1 MKLVVTIYE
10 ETFDAALGAIR
21 GLTADHD
28 AVELRAERFGAIDL
42 PALRNATK
50 KPVILTYRGQS
61 VDDRTIANVI
71 AAGIDFV
78 DMEWRE
84 GLTIQAPRE
93 RIVLSH
99 HDYESMPDVEA
110 LLAKMAALG
119 CAHTKLA
126 VTPRTLEDNLRL
138 LRVLSGAQT
147 FLSAPVPAQTGMS
160 ALHTTVIGMGERGL
174 FSRILAPFR
183 GSELT
188 FAAATNSAAPGQLTL
203 ERALQ
208 IYGADRESLHAHH
221 VFAVAGNPAGHSLS
235 PSIHNPLFREKEAG
249 AAYTIA
255 SFETFDEIAR
265 AFEAGEIRGLSIT
278 APFKEEAFAY
288 AERAGAHVRHNA
300 REAGSVNTLV
310 TMRDGCVVAD
320 NTDVDG
326 FAALIGAAGS
336 AELGAGSCESLDRS
350 QLPAPSSQRVAI
362 VGAGGTARAALVAL
376 LHAGASVRVFN
387 RSQRDFPHPI
397 EPLDAV
403 ARFDGDLVIN
413 TLPHGAEVEL
423 PPGVRIIEAKYS
435 GASGSGFELLRAQAV
450 RQNELFVE
458 AIS

>member
-10 ETFDAALGAIR
+10 ATFGAALDAIR
-21 GLTADHD
+21 GLNADHD
-28 AVELRAERFGAIDL
+28 AVELRAERLGAIDL
-42 PALRNATK
+42 AALRNATA
-50 KPVILTYRGQS
+50 KPVILTHRGRRVSSQ
-61 VDDRTIANVI
+61 VIADAI

-78 DMEWRE
+78 DVEWDPE
-84 GLTIQAPRE
+84 LTIDAPRE

-99 HDYESMPDVEA
+99 HDFESMPDVES
-110 LLAKMAALG
+110 LLAKMRAFG

-126 VTPRTLEDNLRL
+126 VTPATMEDNLRL
-138 LRVLSGAQT
+138 LRVLAGA
-147 FLSAPVPAQTGMS
+147 VN
-160 ALHTTVIGMGERGL
+160 TTVIGMGERGL
-174 FSRILAPFR
+174 YSRILAPFR

-188 FAAATNSAAPGQLTL
+188 FVAGGASAAPGQLTL
-203 ERALQ
+203 DRALQ
-208 IYGADRESLHAHH
+208 IYGGDRESLHVTHT
-221 VFAVAGNPAGHSLS
+221 FAVAGDPAGHSLS
-235 PSIHNPLFREKEAG
+235 PSIHNPLFREKEVD

-255 SFETFDEIAR
+255 SFATFAEIAT

-288 AERAGAHVRHNA
+288 AERTGAFVRHNA

-326 FAALIGAAGS
+326 FTALIGDAKS
-336 AELGAGSCESLDRS
+336 A
-350 QLPAPSSQRVAI
+350 AI

-376 LHAGASVRVFN
+376 QRTGARVRVFN
-387 RSQRDFPHPI
+387 RSRREFPHAI
-397 EPLDAV
+397 EPLDELSQFA
-403 ARFDGDLVIN
+403 GDLVIN
-413 TLPHGAEVEL
+413 TLPHGAEAEL
-423 PPGVRIIEAKYS
+423 PRGVRVIETKYS
-435 GASGSGFELLRAQAV
+435 GAGGSGFDLLRAQAV